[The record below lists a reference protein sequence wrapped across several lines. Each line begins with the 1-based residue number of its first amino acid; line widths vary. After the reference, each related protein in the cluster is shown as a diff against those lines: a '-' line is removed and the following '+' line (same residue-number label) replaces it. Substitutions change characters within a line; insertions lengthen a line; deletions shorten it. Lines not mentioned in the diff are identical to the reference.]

1 VLRNGSLII
10 ALQLAHKKNTNN
22 YSYTVNVSIKK
33 QIKRGHNTYYLC
45 CYVYAVVCT
54 KSKQDN
60 SASKAK
66 LLYKN
71 LTYAQ
76 LVDAFKRPP
85 ESAKPWVFWYWM
97 NAAVSK
103 EGITADLEAM
113 KYAGIGGA
121 YLMPI
126 KDTTNPPIFKPVVR
140 QLTPE
145 WWSMMRFAM
154 KEADRL
160 GLKIAMHVSDGFALA
175 GGPWITPE
183 LSMQKVVWS
192 QKFIEGGR
200 VFNDTLPQPEKKEG
214 YYKDIAIYAYP
225 TPEGAAVS
233 TKTVV
238 PKVITSKGTDASF
251 LVTDGNKQNFSSD
264 DTCWI
269 QYAFEKPFTAR
280 SIVIR
285 TNGNNYQS
293 HRLLIEVSDDGMNYR
308 SIGRLEPPRHGWQD
322 TDEDVTHSI
331 VPTTAKYFRFIYNK
345 AGSEPG
351 SEDLDAAKWRPS
363 LKIRG
368 IELSGAARINQ
379 YEGKNG
385 SVWRISKRTTEEQVP
400 DVACVPLN
408 KVINITQY
416 LSADGRL
423 NWNAPAGK
431 WTVIRMGHTS
441 TGHTNATGG
450 GAIGLECDKFS
461 TEAITKQFNGWFGE
475 AVKQAGPE
483 LAAKVLKIFHIDSW
497 ECGSQNWS
505 PVFAEEFKKRRGYNI
520 LTYLPVMAGI
530 PVESADVSESFYMM

>member
-1 VLRNGSLII
+1 MMYKLSYKFRKHFFISFAILCSC
-10 ALQLAHKKNTNN
+10 LQIFA
-22 YSYTVNVSIKK
+22 
-33 QIKRGHNTYYLC
+33 Q
-45 CYVYAVVCT
+45 
-54 KSKQDN
+54 
-60 SASKAK
+60 KAGKATPQEK
-66 LLYKN
+66 LTTFYKN
-71 LTYAQ
+71 VTYTQ
-76 LVDAFKRPP
+76 LVDAFKHPP

-97 NAAVSK
+97 QAAVSK

-113 KYAGIGGA
+113 KQAGIGGA

-200 VFNDTLPQPEKKEG
+200 AFNDTLPQPEKKEG
-214 YYKDIAIYAYP
+214 YYKDIAVYAYP
-225 TPEGAAVS
+225 TPDGADVS
-233 TKTVV
+233 TETVV
-238 PKVITSKGTDASF
+238 PKVTTSKGTDASF
-251 LVTDGNKQNFSSD
+251 LVTEGNKQNFSSD

-293 HRLLIEVSDDGMNYR
+293 HRLLIEVSDDGVNFR
-308 SIGRLEPPRHGWQD
+308 SIGRLQPPRHGWQD

-331 VPTTAKYFRFIYNK
+331 APTTAKYFRFIYNK

-351 SEDLDAAKWRPS
+351 SEDLDAAKWRPV

-400 DVACVPLN
+400 DVACIPLN

-505 PVFAEEFKKRRGYNI
+505 PIFAEEFNKRRGYNI
-520 LTYLPVMAGI
+520 LTYMPAMAGI
-530 PVESADVSESFYMM
+530 PIESAEVSEKFLYDVRQTIAELVVDKFYVTMAKLAKR